1 MDSSWH
7 IAIQKEV
14 TNVVVTIVMH
24 MTKSINGCANTKAY
38 EIVEGICEREIVR
51 T

>member
-14 TNVVVTIVMH
+14 TTIVGILVMH
-24 MTKSINGCANTKAY
+24 MTKPINGCTNTKAY

>member
-1 MDSSWH
+1 MDISWH

-14 TNVVVTIVMH
+14 TTIVVILVTH

-38 EIVEGICEREIVR
+38 EVVEGVGVGEIVR